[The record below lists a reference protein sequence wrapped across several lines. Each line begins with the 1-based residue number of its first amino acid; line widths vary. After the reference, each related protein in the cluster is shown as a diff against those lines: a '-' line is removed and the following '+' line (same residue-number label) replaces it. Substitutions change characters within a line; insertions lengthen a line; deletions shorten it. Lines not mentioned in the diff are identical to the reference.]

1 MQNRAP
7 NVGIEELRERIESLG
22 GSGLRKREVLPFGI
36 ASIDR
41 HLPGGGL
48 ALGALHEVAGGGNG
62 ALDGAAAALFVAGI
76 AARIHGKIL
85 WCLTRRDLFMPG
97 LVQAG
102 LSHNRVLMVESLDE
116 KGVLDCFEE
125 GLRCGGLGAVVGE
138 VARMTMTSSR
148 RLQLAAETTGVT
160 GIAIRR
166 WRRQSEASDYGHPT
180 AAVTRWR
187 ISVVPSEPLPV
198 PGIGR
203 PRWYLELLRCR
214 AAESADYV
222 VEACDA
228 QGRLGL
234 SADLANRSPS
244 QDAWAASA
252 NR

>member
-1 MQNRAP
+1 
-7 NVGIEELRERIESLG
+7 
-22 GSGLRKREVLPFGI
+22 LRKREVLPFGI
-36 ASIDR
+36 PPIDR

-76 AARIHGKIL
+76 AARTHGKVL
-85 WCLTRRDLFMPG
+85 WCVTRQDLFMPG

-102 LSHNRVLMVESLDE
+102 LSHNRVLMVECRDE
-116 KGVLDCFEE
+116 QGVLDCFEE
-125 GLRCGGLGAVVGE
+125 GLRCSGLGAVVAE
-138 VARMTMTSSR
+138 TARMKMAVSR
-148 RLQLAAETTGVT
+148 RLQLVAETSGVI

-166 WRRQSEASDYGHPT
+166 WHRQSEASDYGHPT

-203 PRWYLELLRCR
+203 ARWYLELVRCR

-234 SADLANRSPS
+234 SPDLANRSPS
-244 QDAWAASA
+244 QDAWASSTS
-252 NR
+252 R